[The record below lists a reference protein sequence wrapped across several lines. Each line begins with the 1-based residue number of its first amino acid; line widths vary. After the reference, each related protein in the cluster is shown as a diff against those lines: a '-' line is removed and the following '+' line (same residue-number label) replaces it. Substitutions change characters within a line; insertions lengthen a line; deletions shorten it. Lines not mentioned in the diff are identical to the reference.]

1 MSISENIVSLAFD
14 TAGLEIFQ
22 VFRSAPLTL
31 GKCRATPIPLRLFSS
46 AELKKVKFLSKVTI
60 FRMFQHEPSHKFKKS
75 CNIFIYRWFPT
86 KTLCI
91 NPLDPGS
98 PYYFMSFFLSL
109 GMLCVI
115 FLQMRL
121 FLFSSCTVEPWN
133 RHSPNSHTYENSH
146 TLFVLTK
153 MRLFG
158 YVKDIR
164 RKLSLNFLSLWANR
178 FV

>member
-46 AELKKVKFLSKVTI
+46 AELKKVKLLSKVTI

-91 NPLDPGS
+91 NLLDPGS
-98 PYYFMSFFLSL
+98 PYMKVTLIWPISFLISKPKITSKTRNCTSNCISFT
-109 GMLCVI
+109 
-115 FLQMRL
+115 
-121 FLFSSCTVEPWN
+121 SSSESSDESRN
-133 RHSPNSHTYENSH
+133 
-146 TLFVLTK
+146 
-153 MRLFG
+153 
-158 YVKDIR
+158 
-164 RKLSLNFLSLWANR
+164 
-178 FV
+178 